1 MAAIDLLPDRD
12 LTRVTE
18 AVRAAELKSAGEIV
32 TVLTEQSD
40 GYSDIALAWCAIVGL
55 AALVAL
61 ALFPDFYLGIYDRLS
76 GGWTQQWHPREI
88 LALAAAVVTIKF
100 GAVYLLQLW
109 RPLRFLLIPGR
120 IKHDR
125 VRARAVTCFRMGA
138 EQRTAGRTG
147 ILIYLSMRE
156 HRAEIVAEEAI
167 ATLVPAEVWGEAMAL
182 MLPHLKAGRIAEGM
196 ITAVDRVGAVLAEH
210 FPRADDDHNE
220 LPDRLI
226 EV

>member
-1 MAAIDLLPDRD
+1 MAIADHLSEVDGE
-12 LTRVTE
+12 RVSA

-40 GYSDIALAWCAIVGL
+40 GYSDIAFAWCAIVGL
-55 AALVAL
+55 AALAAL
-61 ALFPDFYLGIYDRLS
+61 TIVPEFYLGIVDRIT
-76 GGWTQQWHPREI
+76 GDWTQQWHPREVF
-88 LALAAAVVTIKF
+88 AVAAIVVTVKF
-100 GAVYLLQLW
+100 AAMYLLQLW
-109 RPLRFLLIPGR
+109 RPLRFRLIPGR

-138 EQRTAGRTG
+138 ERRTAGRTG

-156 HRAEIVAEEAI
+156 QRAEIVAEEAI
-167 ATLVPAEVWGEAMAL
+167 AALVPAEVWGEALAL
-182 MLPHLKAGRIAEGM
+182 MLPHLKAGRVADGM
-196 ITAVDRVGAVLAEH
+196 IAAVDRVGAVLAEH
-210 FPRADDDHNE
+210 LPRAGGDANE

>member
-1 MAAIDLLPDRD
+1 MALIASLSDADRA
-12 LTRVTE
+12 RVSA
-18 AVRAAELKSAGEIV
+18 AVNAAEARSAGEIV

-40 GYSDIALAWCAIVGL
+40 GYGDLALVWSALVTL
-55 AALVAL
+55 AALVMLTIA
-61 ALFPDFYLGIYDRLS
+61 PDFHLGIYDWLT
-76 GGWTQQWHPREI
+76 GGWVQQWHPREVFAVA
-88 LALAAAVVTIKF
+88 ALAASITFAVMW
-100 GAVYLLQLW
+100 LLQLW
-109 RPLRFLLIPGR
+109 RPLRLFLVPAR

-138 EQRTAGRTG
+138 DRRTTGRTG

-167 ATLVPAEVWGEAMAL
+167 AAKVAAEVWGEAMVA
-182 MLPHLKAGRIAEGM
+182 MLPQLKAGRIADGM
-196 ITAVDRVGAVLAEH
+196 CAAVERVGAVLAEH
-210 FPRADDDHNE
+210 FPRSADDANE